1 MLISKKTFWHL
12 DVFSLQEK
20 SHRLTRYLV
29 YGADFYFLFYSHK
42 EGIMLKKL
50 DPSKV
55 VGLKNQSNCKTIMTI
70 GVQDKK

>member
-1 MLISKKTFWHL
+1 MELTFI
-12 DVFSLQEK
+12 
-20 SHRLTRYLV
+20 
-29 YGADFYFLFYSHK
+29 FYFIHIR

-70 GVQDKK
+70 GV

>member
-1 MLISKKTFWHL
+1 MELTFI
-12 DVFSLQEK
+12 
-20 SHRLTRYLV
+20 
-29 YGADFYFLFYSHK
+29 FLFYSHK